1 VSSKTIYK
9 SHKPVYSI
17 GMARLRIG
25 TCHWKYPS
33 WVNLVYSR
41 EKGINYLE
49 EYSRRYSTVEIDQW
63 FWSLFPG
70 SRPVL
75 PDPVTVREYAG
86 SVPRD
91 FIFTIK
97 VPNSI
102 TLTHFYK
109 KKNNSPLMPN
119 PYFLS
124 VELFTTFIERI
135 APLRGRLGPL
145 MFQFEYLNK
154 IKMPN
159 LADFISRLGDFWESL
174 PTDYCYGIEIRNPNY
189 LQPPFFAFLRER
201 NITFVFLQGY
211 FMPDIVPLYRR
222 FKDALPSSVVIR
234 LHGTHRDDIEKQA
247 HNNWNR
253 ILIAK
258 DRELEEV
265 ADMVKD
271 LLSRGIDVFLN
282 VNNHYEG
289 SSPLTIERIRKLLP
303 AENITDNKTF

>member
-1 VSSKTIYK
+1 
-9 SHKPVYSI
+9 
-17 GMARLRIG
+17 MARLRIG

-49 EYSRRYSTVEIDQW
+49 EYARNYSTVEIDQW

-70 SRPVL
+70 NRPVL
-75 PDPVTVREYAG
+75 PDPAAVHEYAG

-91 FIFTIK
+91 FMFTIK

-109 KKNNSPLMPN
+109 NKKDGSLVPN
-119 PYFLS
+119 PHFLS
-124 VELFTTFIERI
+124 VELFKDFLERI
-135 APLRGRLGPL
+135 RPLAGLSGPL

-154 IKMPN
+154 IKIPGLME
-159 LADFISRLGDFWESL
+159 FIAAFGNFLRHIPPDRV
-174 PTDYCYGIEIRNPNY
+174 YGIEIRNPNY
-189 LQPPFFAFLRER
+189 LQPAFFGFLREH
-201 NITFVFLQGY
+201 NISFVFLQGY
-211 FMPDIVPLYRR
+211 YMPDIVPLYRK
-222 FKDALPSSVVIR
+222 FKEYLASPVVIR

-247 HNNWNR
+247 QNKWNK
-253 ILIAK
+253 ILIAR

-265 ADMVKD
+265 AAMVGD
-271 LLSRGIDVFLN
+271 LLSGGKDVFLN

-289 SSPLTIERIRKLLP
+289 SSPLTIERIRKLLS
-303 AENITDNKTF
+303 AGNIIQNNIF